1 MALIWGQLICIVL
14 RKSDDFM
21 FTTSKESIFWIF
33 INVLKKILLGLK
45 NFTPWM
51 LNSNNQWNFA
61 RQKSSPFAKKR
72 LSNVTKEM
80 QAYIRKTVLEPKML
94 KLEAIIVDRQQAFVA

>member
-21 FTTSKESIFWIF
+21 FTASKENIFRIF

-45 NFTPWM
+45 NFTPM

-61 RQKSSPFAKKR
+61 KQKSSPFGKKR

-80 QAYIRKTVLEPKML
+80 QAYIRKT
-94 KLEAIIVDRQQAFVA
+94 